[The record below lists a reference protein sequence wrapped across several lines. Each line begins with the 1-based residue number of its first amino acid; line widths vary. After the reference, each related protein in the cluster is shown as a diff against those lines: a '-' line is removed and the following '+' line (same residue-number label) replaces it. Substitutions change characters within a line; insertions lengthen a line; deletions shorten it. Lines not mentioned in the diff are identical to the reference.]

1 MEAQATASTSASP
14 LLSQLPSS
22 LSLSPKV
29 VSSFKPAKVFKG
41 HNAPQCSFTSLDFD
55 DRGDWLITAG
65 EDESMQLFDV
75 RTGKHQKQLYSKK
88 YGVHLARFTHK
99 SSTVIYASTKE
110 NDDIRYLSLHDNNY
124 LRYFK
129 GHKKRV
135 VSLAMSPQDD
145 TFLSAAHDDTVRF
158 WDLRAPTAQGL
169 LNIAGHP
176 CVAYDPTG
184 TVFAV
189 ALNLRSTIM
198 MYAMEAFDKQPF
210 LCVHLDD
217 PVLGRRL
224 FPPRV
229 PVMTS
234 LSFSNDGKWL
244 LVGTS
249 GDVHYVLDSFD
260 GSLLARLEM
269 PEDQIAIG
277 LERARLRPFD
287 RPMTPAAGISSEEVK
302 WSSDARYV
310 ISGSIDGRVLIWDFA
325 PPASEAATL
334 YPNRPAPGK
343 ECTLHP
349 IAVLDGHPN
358 GPSRAVAFN
367 PRSAMMASAGF
378 ELSFWLPDLKQAGIV
393 KPDEEETPAPPAAA
407 ATAP

>member
-1 MEAQATASTSASP
+1 MDAQATASTSATP
-14 LLSQLPSS
+14 LPTTLPSS
-22 LSLSPKV
+22 VSLSPKIM
-29 VSSFKPAKVFKG
+29 STFKPAKIYKS
-41 HNAPQCSFTSLDFD
+41 HNVPGKSFTSLDFD

-99 SSTVIYASTKE
+99 STAVIYASTKE
-110 NDDIRYLSLHDNNY
+110 NDDIRYLSLHDNSY

-129 GHKKRV
+129 GHKKKV

-145 TFLSAAHDDTVRF
+145 TFLSAARDDTVRL
-158 WDLRAPTAQGL
+158 WDLRAPSAQGL

-176 CVAYDPTG
+176 CVAYDPSG

-198 MYAMEAFDKQPF
+198 MYDVKQFDKQPF
-210 LCVHLDD
+210 LCVHIDD
-217 PVLGRRL
+217 PVLPLRA
-224 FPPRV
+224 FPPRT

-260 GSLLARLEM
+260 GGVLARLEM
-269 PEDQIAIG
+269 PPEQIATG
-277 LERARLRPFD
+277 LERETARPYE
-287 RPMTPAAGISSEEVK
+287 RPMEPAAGLSSEEVS
-302 WSSDARYV
+302 WSPDGRYV
-310 ISGSIDGRVLIWDFA
+310 VSGSIDGRLLIWDFA
-325 PPASEAATL
+325 PPESERQSL
-334 YPNRPAPGK
+334 YPDRPKPGRD
-343 ECTLHP
+343 CTLHP
-349 IAVLDGHPN
+349 LVCLAGHPN

-367 PRSAMMASAGF
+367 PRSAMIASAGF
-378 ELSFWLPDLKQAGIV
+378 ELAFWLPDLKQAGLV
-393 KPDEEETPAPPAAA
+393 KPTEEPRTSDSQTE
-407 ATAP
+407 

>member
-1 MEAQATASTSASP
+1 MDVQATASTSATP
-14 LLSQLPSS
+14 LPTILPSS
-22 LSLSPKV
+22 VSLSPKIM
-29 VSSFKPAKVFKG
+29 STFKPAKIFKG
-41 HNAPQCSFTSLDFD
+41 HNASGKSFTSLDFD

-65 EDESMQLFDV
+65 EDESMQLFDI

-99 SSTVIYASTKE
+99 STAVIYASTKE
-110 NDDIRYLSLHDNNY
+110 NDDIRYLSLHDNSY

-129 GHKKRV
+129 GHKKKV

-145 TFLSAAHDDTVRF
+145 TFLSAAHDDTVRL

-176 CVAYDPTG
+176 CVAYDPSG

-198 MYAMEAFDKQPF
+198 MYDVKQFDKQPF
-210 LCVHLDD
+210 LCVHIED
-217 PVLGRRL
+217 PVLSHRV
-224 FPPRV
+224 FPPRT

-260 GSLLARLEM
+260 GGVLARLEM
-269 PEDQIAIG
+269 PPEQIATG
-277 LERARLRPFD
+277 LERAIERPYE
-287 RPMTPAAGISSEEVK
+287 RPMEPAAGISSEEVS
-302 WSSDARYV
+302 WSPDGRYV
-310 ISGSIDGRVLIWDFA
+310 VSGSIDGRLLIWDFA
-325 PPASEAATL
+325 PPEADRETL
-334 YPNRPAPGK
+334 YPDRPKPGRD
-343 ECTLHP
+343 CTLHP
-349 IAVLDGHPN
+349 LACLPGHPG

-367 PRSAMMASAGF
+367 PRSAMIASAGF
-378 ELSFWLPDLKQAGIV
+378 ELAFWLPDLKQAGVV
-393 KPDEEETPAPPAAA
+393 KSAEEPRPSDA
-407 ATAP
+407 